1 MPSLLFRSDLREQ
14 RLERGRF
21 SCPECGRESGY
32 ARTRV
37 RRSLSVLGQPLLSMG
52 TAGEYIECDRCLST
66 FRPEVLAYDAGRDTS
81 RVMAEYQRAVARVLA
96 LMVAADGAVRDP
108 EIEAVQEVFEAVTG
122 RRLTLEEVAE
132 EVDEAARTPTSVA
145 RYLAAVVGFLNEYGR
160 EQVLRAA
167 ALVSCSDGHV
177 HESERRVLRRLAGVM
192 GLEPTRTDE
201 ILAELS

>member
-1 MPSLLFRSDLREQ
+1 M
-14 RLERGRF
+14 
-21 SCPECGRESGY
+21 
-32 ARTRV
+32 
-37 RRSLSVLGQPLLSMG
+37 LGQPLLSMG
-52 TAGEYIECDRCLST
+52 TEGEYIECDRCLAT
-66 FRPEVLAYDAGRDTS
+66 FRPEVLAYDAGRETS
-81 RVMAEYQRAVARVLA
+81 RVTAEYQRAVARVLA
-96 LMVAADGAVRDP
+96 LMVAADGTVRDP

-122 RRLTLEEVAE
+122 RRLTLEEVTE
-132 EVDEAARTPTSVA
+132 EVEAAARTPTSVA